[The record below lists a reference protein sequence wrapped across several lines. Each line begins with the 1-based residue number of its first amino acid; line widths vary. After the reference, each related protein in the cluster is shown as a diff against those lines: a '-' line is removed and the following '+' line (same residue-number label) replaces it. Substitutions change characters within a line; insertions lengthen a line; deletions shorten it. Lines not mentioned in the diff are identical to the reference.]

1 MLHFLQST
9 IPVSAHVKILRT
21 PRYATKFVSGCDSR
35 QVVAGFMLIDEA
47 DIVSK
52 NHDVALRA
60 VSTLQR
66 SQDGLKK
73 SH

>member
-1 MLHFLQST
+1 MLHFLYST
-9 IPVSAHVKILRT
+9 IPVSDYVTILRT
-21 PRYATKFVSGCDSR
+21 PRYATKFVSGCDFR
-35 QVVAGFMLIDEA
+35 QVVAGFMLIDEV

-52 NHDVALRA
+52 NHDAALRA

>member
-1 MLHFLQST
+1 
-9 IPVSAHVKILRT
+9 
-21 PRYATKFVSGCDSR
+21 
-35 QVVAGFMLIDEA
+35 MLIDEA

>member
-1 MLHFLQST
+1 M
-9 IPVSAHVKILRT
+9 
-21 PRYATKFVSGCDSR
+21 PRYATKFVSGCDFR

-52 NHDVALRA
+52 YHDVALRA